1 MSAGGLVVLVHPGMG
16 FYDSVAKDI
25 PLALLSAAR
34 NVDFIELVLVDQ
46 RVAGWK
52 RKLDDCLRKHPVAL
66 CFTALTGQQ
75 TKHALEI
82 SRYVKS
88 ADKRVPVVWGGIH
101 PTFAPESTIRNASID
116 LVVTGEAEY
125 AFPEVLK
132 SLEAGDAPVTQGIWY
147 RRENEVFNTGPPPE
161 GPELDGL
168 RFPRLDLLDFRTY
181 DQRGHLNFGSV
192 FPVETGRGCT
202 WNCAFCY
209 NSSPHR
215 RKRRSMSAERIL
227 EHVHH
232 LRRHVRFDG
241 VNFID
246 DNFFADRERLGRLP
260 GLLER
265 AECRFVWGVE
275 TGVHELLATRED
287 LLSDLERLGLRWLS
301 IGVESGSQR
310 ILDRVG
316 KKLKVEQVREVNAKL
331 ARTRISAMFNFMNGY
346 IWEEDEDLK
355 KTTSLIL
362 QVLRG
367 NPNASVQAFQA
378 VVPYP
383 GTRYF
388 REFERAGFGT
398 PQTLEEWGD
407 CNPDDWLDKQQW
419 MTPRRKRLLKTL
431 YVASLFIDRK
441 IYSNAARTGLWV
453 LALRAFRVVYRPLAW
468 ARLKFNWSRFPLE
481 VVAFEAVKRLT
492 YGKS

>member
-1 MSAGGLVVLVHPGMG
+1 LSPRDLLVLVHPGMG

-34 NVDFIELVLVDQ
+34 NVDFLELGLVDQ

-52 RKLDDCLRKHPVAL
+52 HTLDGFLRRTPAAV

-75 TKHALEI
+75 TKHALDT

-88 ADKRVPVVWGGIH
+88 VDKRIPVVWGGIH
-101 PTFAPESTIRNASID
+101 PTFAPESTIRNAHID

-125 AFPEVLK
+125 AFPEVLT
-132 SLEAGDAPVTQGIWY
+132 SLQSGRAPVTQGVWTK
-147 RRENEVFNTGPPPE
+147 RDREVLNTGPPPE

-168 RFPRLDLLDFRTY
+168 GFPRLDLLDFRTY
-181 DQRGHLNFGSV
+181 DQRAHLNFGNV

-202 WNCAFCY
+202 WHCAFCY

-227 EHVHH
+227 EQVHH
-232 LRRHVRFDG
+232 LRRYVRFDG

-246 DNFFADRERLGRLP
+246 DNFFADAERVRKLP
-260 GLLER
+260 DLLAQ
-265 AECRFVWGVE
+265 AECRFVWGIE
-275 TGVHELLATRED
+275 TGVHELLATSED
-287 LLSDLERLGLRWLS
+287 LLLDLERLGLRWLS

-316 KKLKVEQVREVNAKL
+316 KRLKVEQVRELNAKL
-331 ARTRISAMFNFMNGY
+331 SRTRISAMFNFMNGY

-355 KTTSLIL
+355 KTTSLML
-362 QVLRG
+362 QVLRD

-388 REFERAGFGT
+388 REFERAGLDT
-398 PQTLEEWGD
+398 PQTLEAWGD
-407 CNPDDWLDKQQW
+407 CNPDDWLDQQPW
-419 MTPRRKRLLKTL
+419 MTKRRKRLLKTL

-441 IYSNAARTGLWV
+441 IHSHAARTGLWV
-453 LALRAFRVVYRPLAW
+453 LVLRTFRFVYRPLAW
-468 ARLKFNWSRFPLE
+468 ARLRFNSSFLPLE
-481 VVAFEAVKRLT
+481 VVAFETVKRFT
-492 YGKS
+492 SGKG